1 MSNFIRI
8 LRRYI
13 LWRGDNLVARLDFSE
28 GDMTDLMAPSA
39 TRPMCSE
46 SLGATFRNSFCENVQ
61 LVPLRRRHVRDVK
74 RALDRR
80 MAGRPPIRGL
90 RLRLYPRLSNVVHL
104 QRACS
109 DEQDRRKLET
119 KNEFLEVALRFTRNS
134 LRLLG
139 SGNAGLVSGRYFSGR
154 RRVGRRG
161 GRIPWSGS
169 GGIGSG

>member
-1 MSNFIRI
+1 M
-8 LRRYI
+8 
-13 LWRGDNLVARLDFSE
+13 
-28 GDMTDLMAPSA
+28 
-39 TRPMCSE
+39 
-46 SLGATFRNSFCENVQ
+46 Q

-104 QRACS
+104 RRTCS
-109 DEQDRRKLET
+109 DEQDRRKLEA
-119 KNEFLEVALRFTRNS
+119 KNEFLELALRFTRNS

-139 SGNAGLVSGRYFSGR
+139 SGNAGLVSGRYFSDR